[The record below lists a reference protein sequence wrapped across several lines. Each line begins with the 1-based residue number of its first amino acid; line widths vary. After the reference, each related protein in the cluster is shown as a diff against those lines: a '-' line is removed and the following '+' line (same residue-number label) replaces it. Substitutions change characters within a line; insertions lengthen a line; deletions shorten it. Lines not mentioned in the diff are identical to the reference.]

1 MDLRQLNTFVQVA
14 ELGSLSRASDRLRI
28 AQPALSRQIRLLE
41 EELRVPLFTRHGRGM
56 VLTAAG
62 ERLRTRAASILRDVE
77 ETRAGLMEEAGAVRG
92 RVIFGMPPT
101 VGAVVANRLVE
112 RFLTAHPEVKLRV
125 VQAFSGYLLEWLQ
138 GGEVDIAV
146 VYAGARAAGVRASP
160 LLVETLC
167 FVTASG
173 QVPSPHHG
181 IGFAAVAAHRLI
193 LPGPQ
198 HGLRLLVEAEAERRG
213 LALDVAVE
221 ADDLTVLKGLVLR
234 GLGATILPRAAVHEE
249 VEAGRLH
256 AAPIIDPHLSRKLVV
271 AEPLGRQ
278 PGNAV
283 RRFAEMLREEV
294 GAMVES
300 GVWDGQLIAADTKPA

>member
-41 EELRVPLFTRHGRGM
+41 EEPRVPLFTRHGRGM

-234 GLGATILPRAAVHEE
+234 GPAPHPARAAVHEE